1 METTTVGKALREQIN
16 RFMSGFPIPE
26 STPAGASPVQREDGV
41 QEFYKHWRVR
51 GNDGSNDGLYATFAD
66 NDDLIEFGL
75 SDRQRGEVL
84 NVLQATLTLDED
96 HGELTVSSD
105 TKIEL
110 NFNTIV
116 TPEKT
121 AALTVAMM
129 YFDEVFSGR
138 EGALSHG

>member
-16 RFMSGFPIPE
+16 RFMGGFPIPE
-26 STPAGASPVQREDGV
+26 GTPAGAAPVQREDGV

-51 GNDGSNDGLYATFAD
+51 GNDGINDGLYATFAD

-75 SDRQRGEVL
+75 SDRQGSEVV

-129 YFDEVFSGR
+129 YFGEVFSGR
-138 EGALSHG
+138 ESAQ